1 MAPICPINAVGV
13 LSSWPREMGSY
24 FTMLKSMTGFG
35 KAEGI
40 VGKRKYTVE
49 LRSLN
54 SKQLDLNLRIP
65 SMFREKELELRSWL
79 SDRIQRGKA
88 DLLVYYESLEVE
100 KRMTLNIPLIE
111 AYYQDLKEMADRV
124 GMPNPD
130 YLNSIMRIPDVL
142 KQENSE
148 LDENEWSGLM
158 RVVEDAYK
166 KFDAYRRVEGEKLAS
181 DFVLRIQLIQ
191 QTRIALQSPIKLRNE
206 KVREKLR
213 NNLEELIP
221 VDKVD
226 QNRFEQELIYYLER
240 LDISE
245 ENQRL
250 ETNCE
255 HFEEELKGE
264 ASGKK
269 LGFIS
274 QEVGREINTIGSK
287 ANDAEMQRLV
297 VVMKDELEKIK
308 EQINNVL

>member
-1 MAPICPINAVGV
+1 MSNN
-13 LSSWPREMGSY
+13 
-24 FTMLKSMTGFG
+24 LKSMTGFG
-35 KAEGI
+35 KAEGV

-49 LRSLN
+49 IRSLN

-79 SDRIQRGKA
+79 SDRLQRGKA

-100 KRMTLNIPLIE
+100 KRMTLNLPLIE
-111 AYYQDLKEMADRV
+111 AYYHDLREMTDRV

-130 YLNSIMRIPDVL
+130 FLNSIMRIPDVL

-148 LDENEWSGLM
+148 LDENEWKGLM
-158 RVVEDAYK
+158 AVVQEAYK
-166 KFDAYRRVEGEKLAS
+166 RYDSYRSIEGQKLAQ
-181 DFVLRIQLIQ
+181 DFDLRIDLIRK
-191 QTRIALQSPIKLRNE
+191 TRVALQEPIKVRNE

-226 QNRFEQELIYYLER
+226 QNRFEQELIYYLEK

-250 ETNCE
+250 ETNCD
-255 HFEEELKGE
+255 HFDAELKGE

-274 QEVGREINTIGSK
+274 QEIGREINTIGSK